1 MFANSDTFAPGGF
14 DADATAHGF
23 EVLDRN
29 WQTTTAIGLS
39 VATGGITGGL
49 MLAAFPAQTLVAG
62 TAIGGLAVAGH
73 RRHNGKDPMF
83 GLMARFE
90 KKEDEKQ
97 AEESAEA
104 STSAA

>member
-1 MFANSDTFAPGGF
+1 MFANSDTFAPGGS
-14 DADATAHGF
+14 DSGITAHGF
-23 EVLDRN
+23 EILDRN

-49 MLAAFPAQTLVAG
+49 MLAAFPAQTLAAG

-90 KKEDEKQ
+90 KKEDKKQ
-97 AEESAEA
+97 ADESAEA
-104 STSAA
+104 STSDA